1 MGKQRNREM
10 KLTTALL
17 ATAANACFNQPAR
30 PAAPENFVQSGRV
43 DWTLL
48 MDSVMGGI
56 STANIGM
63 DASEDYL
70 KWTGQLSLENN
81 GGFAQFYGN
90 IDASLPATTQCD
102 FRLVRLIPLAIF
114 MRHIHVIWER
124 E

>member
-70 KWTGQLSLENN
+70 SGPVNSVSRTMADLLSFTVTL
-81 GGFAQFYGN
+81 
-90 IDASLPATTQCD
+90 DASLPATTQCD

-114 MRHIHVIWER
+114 MRHIHV
-124 E
+124 

>member
-1 MGKQRNREM
+1 MGRKM

-17 ATAANACFNQPAR
+17 ATTANACINQPTG

-48 MDSVMGGI
+48 MDNVMGGI
-56 STANIGM
+56 SSAPVNSVSRTMA
-63 DASEDYL
+63 DL
-70 KWTGQLSLENN
+70 LSFTVTL
-81 GGFAQFYGN
+81 
-90 IDASLPATTQCD
+90 DASLPATTQCD

>member
-1 MGKQRNREM
+1 M

-17 ATAANACFNQPAR
+17 ATTANACFNQQPS

-56 STANIGM
+56 STADIGM
-63 DASEDYL
+63 DASDDYL

-81 GGFAQFYGN
+81 GGFAQFYGTYSR
-90 IDASLPATTQCD
+90 DMGTGVMFQHPMKLSGEFKSYEMD
-102 FRLVRLIPLAIF
+102 FN
-114 MRHIHVIWER
+114 
-124 E
+124 